1 MKERTLDDLI
11 REQTDDFDSVLENE
25 ELELH

>member
-11 REQTDDFDSVLENE
+11 QEQTDDFDSVLENE